1 MYSHLPW
8 AHFHPVESS
17 EDCQRCYV
25 SQTGEQALLLWVS
38 NEAYLKNEY
47 VKIEHM
53 IRLSRKYTIVG
64 RAITTTFLSKET
76 TFCEEVA
83 SKNRRCERE

>member
-8 AHFHPVESS
+8 AHFLPVESS

-25 SQTGEQALLLWVS
+25 SQIGEQALFLWVN
-38 NEAYLKNEY
+38 NEAYLKNEF
-47 VKIEHM
+47 VKIEHDDKV
-53 IRLSRKYTIVG
+53 SRKHTIVG
-64 RAITTTFLSKET
+64 RAIIILIWSRENTFR
-76 TFCEEVA
+76 EEVA

>member
-8 AHFHPVESS
+8 AHFHLVESS

-25 SQTGEQALLLWVS
+25 SQIGEQALLLWVS

-47 VKIEHM
+47 VKIEHDDQVVTQVQHRRQSNYYTYL
-53 IRLSRKYTIVG
+53 IEEKY
-64 RAITTTFLSKET
+64 FL
-76 TFCEEVA
+76 
-83 SKNRRCERE
+83 RRSCLQKQTV

>member
-8 AHFHPVESS
+8 AHFRPVESS

-25 SQTGEQALLLWVS
+25 SQIGEQALLLWVS
-38 NEAYLKNEY
+38 NEVYLKNEY
-47 VKIEHM
+47 VK

-64 RAITTTFLSKET
+64 RAIITPFLSKET

-83 SKNRRCERE
+83 SKNRRYEQE

>member
-1 MYSHLPW
+1 MYSHLPC

-25 SQTGEQALLLWVS
+25 SQIGEQALLLWVS
-38 NEAYLKNEY
+38 NKAYLKNEY
-47 VKIEHM
+47 VM

-64 RAITTTFLSKET
+64 RAIITPFLSKET

-83 SKNRRCERE
+83 SRNRQCQRE

>member
-25 SQTGEQALLLWVS
+25 SQIGEQALLLWVS
-38 NEAYLKNEY
+38 NKAYLKNEY
-47 VKIEHM
+47 VM

-64 RAITTTFLSKET
+64 RAIITPFFTEGNYFL
-76 TFCEEVA
+76 
-83 SKNRRCERE
+83 RRSCLQKQTV